1 MSKVLFVATVV
12 KGHISKF
19 HIPYLKMF
27 QEAGWET
34 AVAARND
41 YESSSDCKIPFCD
54 TYYDVLF
61 ERSPFKIA
69 NIKAFLRLKEI
80 VEQGEYD
87 IIHCHTPVGAI
98 LTRLAAIK
106 ARKQGTKVF
115 YTAHGFHFYKGAP
128 LKNWLLYFPA
138 EWLCAHFTDVLVTI
152 NQEDYVLAQ
161 KHMKAKK
168 VAYVPGVGIN
178 LEKFG
183 NSSIDVAQKRNELN
197 IPSDALVVLSVGELI
212 KRKNHQLVIRA
223 IAQMENKNIHYVL
236 AGEGGEREQLLAL
249 STQLGIQDRVHLLG
263 YRTDINELVGASDIF
278 CLPSIHEGLPVALM
292 EAMARG
298 MPCAVSRIRGNI
310 DLIDEKGGTFF
321 SVDSVQE
328 CESAILDLTNA
339 DRTQMRQHNTNV
351 IRGYSLETVLEKMR
365 NLYDLEMR
373 NKDASI

>member
-106 ARKQGTKVF
+106 ARKRGTKVF

-128 LKNWLLYFPA
+128 LRNWLIYFPA
-138 EWLCAHFTDVLVTI
+138 EWLCAYFTDVLVTI
-152 NQEDYVLAQ
+152 NQEDYALAK

-197 IPSDALVVLSVGELI
+197 IPSDALIVLSVGELI

-339 DRTQMRQHNTNV
+339 DRAQMRQHNTNV

-365 NLYDLEMR
+365 NLYDLEKR

>member
-152 NQEDYVLAQ
+152 NQEDYALAQ

-168 VAYVPGVGIN
+168 VAYVPGVGID
-178 LEKFG
+178 LKRFTDISVDREK
-183 NSSIDVAQKRNELN
+183 KREELGV
-197 IPSDALVVLSVGELI
+197 PSDAILLLSVGDLN
-212 KRKNHQLVIRA
+212 KNKNHQIIIRA
-223 IAQMENKNIHYVL
+223 MACLNNPKIKYIIAGTGEEAERLVGLAKSLGLEN
-236 AGEGGEREQLLAL
+236 
-249 STQLGIQDRVHLLG
+249 RVVLLG
-263 YRTDINELVGASDIF
+263 YRTDIADLCYAADIF
-278 CLPSIHEGLPVALM
+278 CFPSYREGLGLAAI
-292 EAMARG
+292 EAMACGLKVIAAENRG
-298 MPCAVSRIRGNI
+298 TREFIFSGKNGILCQAGDMRGFAEAI
-310 DLIDEKGGTFF
+310 DYVMRGEVLANAENNMETLKVY
-321 SVDSVQE
+321 SVEYVISAMRRLYLAE
-328 CESAILDLTNA
+328 MES
-339 DRTQMRQHNTNV
+339 
-351 IRGYSLETVLEKMR
+351 
-365 NLYDLEMR
+365 
-373 NKDASI
+373 